1 MNKKG
6 REKQKNCIFPF
17 KYEGKTYNKCTKD
30 NSENGKSWCAF
41 KVNRAG
47 VAVNGKWADCNEGCP
62 GLGKFGLGGV
72 LKLSIL
78 TRFCPFLTTYLH
90 PLLK

>member
-1 MNKKG
+1 MNKK
-6 REKQKNCIFPF
+6 RSKITQKNCVFPF

-47 VAVNGKWADCNEGCP
+47 VAVNGKWADCDEGCP
-62 GLGKFGLGGV
+62 GVGKFGLGGV
-72 LKLSIL
+72 HKL
-78 TRFCPFLTTYLH
+78 R
-90 PLLK
+90 